1 MTTRFPLYAKI
12 LAWFFVNLAVVG
24 IAGWLLLREQFRFS
38 ALPARAASANL
49 ERAAAEIL
57 GEGSNVPLRGWDA
70 ILGKAGSKYGVDFRL
85 CDSEGRSIAG
95 TRGPLPP
102 VVHSRWFNAPRGEP
116 RPRPGFDRPPPDRRD
131 GPPPERRDGP
141 PPDRR
146 DGPPMEGDGPPR
158 DREFE
163 RPRRPDGRLDEF
175 IHSTNPDRYWAATR
189 IKGSQQEL
197 IGGALLLA
205 SSDSATGHG
214 FFFDIRPYVWGG
226 IGVLVLSVL
235 VWLPFVSGLTRSL
248 SRMQTATKQLAEG
261 DFSARSEDHRR
272 DEVGALGG
280 EINRMAARLAG
291 YVAGQKRFLGD
302 VAHELSAP
310 IARLQVAI
318 EILERRI
325 ASTEGTRVSDVREE
339 IEHMAT
345 LVNDLLQFSRTGMMG
360 DVAVL
365 TDVKLGEITAR
376 AVYREAGDTSQ
387 VSFSLDPEL
396 RVQAVPELLQRAIA
410 NVVRN
415 AIRYAG
421 HAGTIVISAEE
432 KGDEVFLS
440 VADNGPGIPAAA
452 LPKIFNPFFRIDE
465 SRTASTGGT
474 GLGLTIVKSCV
485 EACRGTVVAANRE
498 PTGLCVMIKL
508 LKSTTVE
515 SD

>member
-1 MTTRFPLYAKI
+1 MKTRFPLYAKI

-57 GEGSNVPLRGWDA
+57 GEAANTPLRQWDA
-70 ILGKAGSKYGVDFRL
+70 ILKKAGSKYGVDFRL
-85 CDSEGRSIAG
+85 CDNEGRSIAG
-95 TRGPLPP
+95 TRGALPP
-102 VVHSRWFNAPRGEP
+102 VVHSRWFNGPRGEP
-116 RPRPGFDRPPPDRRD
+116 RPRPPFDR
-131 GPPPERRDGP
+131 PPPERRDGP

-146 DGPPMEGDGPPR
+146 DRPPGDDDGPPR

-163 RPRRPDGRLDEF
+163 RPRRPDGKLDEF
-175 IHSTNPDRYWAATR
+175 IHSTNPDRYWAATLVK
-189 IKGSQQEL
+189 IAHPDL
-197 IGGALLLA
+197 FGGALLLA

-214 FFFDIRPYVWGG
+214 FFFDTRPYVWGG

-248 SRMQTATKQLAEG
+248 SRMQAATKQLAEG

-318 EILERRI
+318 EILERRL
-325 ASTEGTRVSDVREE
+325 ASTEGTRVADVREE

-365 TDVKLGEITAR
+365 TDVKLGEITGR

-387 VSFSLDPEL
+387 VSISLDPEL

-432 KGDEVFLS
+432 KGYEVFLHI
-440 VADNGPGIPAAA
+440 ADNGPGIPAAA

-498 PTGLCVMIKL
+498 PTGLCVTIKL
-508 LKSTTVE
+508 MKSTTVE

>member
-1 MTTRFPLYAKI
+1 MKTRFPLYAKI

-38 ALPARAASANL
+38 ALPARAAAANL
-49 ERAAAEIL
+49 ERASAEIL
-57 GEGSNVPLRGWDA
+57 GETLNVPVRGWDS
-70 ILGKAGSKYGVDFRL
+70 ILTKAANKYGVDFRL
-85 CDSEGRSIAG
+85 CDNEGRSIAG
-95 TRGPLPP
+95 THGPLPAA
-102 VVHSRWFNAPRGEP
+102 VHSRWFNAPRGEP

-131 GPPPERRDGP
+131 GPPPDRRDGP
-141 PPDRR
+141 PPERR
-146 DGPPMEGDGPPR
+146 DRPPESNDGPPR

-163 RPRRPDGRLDEF
+163 RTRRPDGKLDEF
-175 IHSTNPDRYWAATR
+175 IHSTNPDRYWAA
-189 IKGSQQEL
+189 IQVKFAHPEL
-197 IGGALLLA
+197 NGGALLLA

-214 FFFDIRPYVWGG
+214 FFFDTRPYAWGG

-248 SRMQTATKQLAEG
+248 SRMQAATKQLAEG

-339 IEHMAT
+339 IEHMAA

-360 DVAVL
+360 DAAVL
-365 TDVKLGEITAR
+365 TDVKLGEITGR

-387 VSFSLDPEL
+387 VSISLDPEL
-396 RVQAVPELLQRAIA
+396 RVQAVPEILQRAIA

-440 VADNGPGIPAAA
+440 IADNGPGIPAAA

-465 SRTASTGGT
+465 ARTASTGGT

-485 EACRGTVVAANRE
+485 EACRGTVVAENRL
-498 PTGLCVMIKL
+498 PTGLCVTIKL
-508 LKSTTVE
+508 MKSTTAE
-515 SD
+515 AG